1 MGSGEGRGI
10 QSETVDQTPVT
21 NRERSLAERAAIR
34 LLYPTVRA
42 TGESLRAAV
51 ADKVVLVTGASHGIG
66 KASARKLAAAG
77 AVVALVARSRPEL
90 ERLAAEITAA
100 GGTAHPYASD
110 LTDMD
115 AVESLGRTLLAEYGH
130 IDVVISNAGRSI
142 RRPIVESY
150 DRFHDFTRTIDINYL
165 GPVRLLLTLLP
176 DMCARRQ
183 GHIVNVSTWGVL
195 MPPSPRWSA
204 YGASKAAFDVWLRSV
219 AAEIAG
225 NDVTTTSVYMPLVH
239 TRMSAPTDFRR
250 IPALTVAEASDLIA
264 YAVAA
269 KPRDIAPWWA
279 VRVQAWSAV
288 HRDRVQR
295 FLEHRSR
302 R

>member
-1 MGSGEGRGI
+1 MN
-10 QSETVDQTPVT
+10 ETPAT
-21 NRERSLAERAAIR
+21 NRGRSLAEQLAIR
-34 LLYPTVRA
+34 LLYPTSRP
-42 TGESLRAAV
+42 TEESLRGAV
-51 ADKVVLVTGASHGIG
+51 AGKVVLVTGASHGIG

-77 AVVALVARSRPEL
+77 AVVPLVARSRPEL
-90 ERLAAEITAA
+90 EQLAADIAA
-100 GGTAHPYASD
+100 DGGTAHAYATD

-115 AVESLGRTLLAEYGH
+115 AVDLLGRTLLAEYGH
-130 IDVVISNAGRSI
+130 IDVVINNAGKSI
-142 RRPIVESY
+142 RRPIAESY

-176 DMCARRQ
+176 HMRARRQ

-204 YGASKAAFDVWLRSV
+204 YFASKAAFDVWLRSV

-225 NDVTTTSVYMPLVH
+225 DDVTTTSVYMPLVH
-239 TRMSAPTDFRR
+239 TRMSAPTDFSR
-250 IPALTVAEASDLIA
+250 IPGLTIDEASDLISH
-264 YAVAA
+264 AVTA

-288 HRDRVQR
+288 HRNQARR
-295 FLEHRSR
+295 FLER
-302 R
+302 RFRR

>member
-1 MGSGEGRGI
+1 MDE
-10 QSETVDQTPVT
+10 TPVAHG
-21 NRERSLAERAAIR
+21 RRSRAERVAIR
-34 LLYPTVRA
+34 LFYPTFRPSA
-42 TGESLRAAV
+42 ESLRTAV
-51 ADKVVLVTGASHGIG
+51 TGQVVLVTGASYGIG
-66 KASARKLAAAG
+66 KASASKLAAAG
-77 AVVALVARSRPEL
+77 AVVLLVARSRPEL

-100 GGTAHPYASD
+100 GGVAHIYPTD

-115 AVESLGRTLLAEYGH
+115 AVGLLARTLLAEHSH
-130 IDVVISNAGRSI
+130 IDVVISNAGKSI
-142 RRPIVESY
+142 RRPIAESY

-176 DMCARRQ
+176 AMRERGQ

-219 AAEIAG
+219 ATEIAG
-225 NDVTTTSVYMPLVH
+225 DGVTTTSVYMPLVH

-250 IPALTVAEASDLIA
+250 IPGLTVDEASDLIA
-264 YAVAA
+264 HAVSA
-269 KPRDIAPWWA
+269 KPREVAPWWA

-288 HRDRVQR
+288 HRYQVQR
-295 FLEHRSR
+295 FMEHRFR
-302 R
+302 N

>member
-1 MGSGEGRGI
+1 MDE
-10 QSETVDQTPVT
+10 TPVPHH
-21 NRERSLAERAAIR
+21 RRSRAERLAIR
-34 LLYPTVRA
+34 LLYPTFRPA
-42 TGESLRAAV
+42 EESLRTAV
-51 ADKVVLVTGASHGIG
+51 AGKVVLVTGASHGIG

-77 AVVALVARSRPEL
+77 AKVLLVARSRPEL
-90 ERLAAEITAA
+90 ERLATEITAA
-100 GGTAHPYASD
+100 GGVAHVYPTD

-115 AVESLGRTLLAEYGH
+115 AVGRLGATLLAEHGH
-130 IDVVISNAGRSI
+130 IDVVISNAGKSI
-142 RRPIVESY
+142 RRPIAESY

-176 DMCARRQ
+176 TMRARGR

-219 AAEIAG
+219 AAEIAADG
-225 NDVTTTSVYMPLVH
+225 VSTTSVYMPLVH

-250 IPALTVAEASDLIA
+250 IPALTVEEASDLIA
-264 YAVAA
+264 HAVTV
-269 KPRDIAPWWA
+269 KPGEVAPWWA

-295 FLEHRSR
+295 FMEHRLQR
-302 R
+302 

>member
-1 MGSGEGRGI
+1 VDETAVANRG
-10 QSETVDQTPVT
+10 
-21 NRERSLAERAAIR
+21 RSLAERVAIR
-34 LLYPTVRA
+34 LLYPTFRP
-42 TGESLRAAV
+42 TEESLRAAV

-77 AVVALVARSRPEL
+77 AVVPLVARSRPEL
-90 ERLAAEITAA
+90 ERLAADITAD
-100 GGTAHPYASD
+100 GGAAHAYATD

-115 AVESLGRTLLAEYGH
+115 AVDLLGRTLLAEYGH
-130 IDVVISNAGRSI
+130 IDVVISNAGKSI
-142 RRPIVESY
+142 RRPIAESY
-150 DRFHDFTRTIDINYL
+150 DRFHDFTRTIDVNYL

-176 DMCARRQ
+176 HMRARKQ

-225 NDVTTTSVYMPLVH
+225 DDVTTTSVYMPLVH
-239 TRMSAPTDFRR
+239 TRMSAPTDFGRM
-250 IPALTVAEASDLIA
+250 PGLTIDEASDLISH
-264 YAVAA
+264 AVTA
-269 KPRDIAPWWA
+269 KPRDVAPWWA

-288 HRDRVQR
+288 HRDHVQR
-295 FLEHRSR
+295 LLERRFHR
-302 R
+302 